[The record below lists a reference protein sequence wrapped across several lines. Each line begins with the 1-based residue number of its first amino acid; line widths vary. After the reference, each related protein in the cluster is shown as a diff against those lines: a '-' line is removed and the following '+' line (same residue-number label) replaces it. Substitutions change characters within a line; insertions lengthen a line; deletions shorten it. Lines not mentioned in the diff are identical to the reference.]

1 MTGMAR
7 TAVRS
12 LTEELATFA
21 VAEMTA
27 APAVRAHAVRMLLDN
42 LACQISGAALPWS
55 RGFRDATRA
64 LGGGSGAS
72 VVYFGDAASLD
83 DAAFL
88 NGAFGHANEF
98 DDTHLASGTHPGS
111 VIVPAVLAMAE
122 HRHAGGR
129 ATIDALIAGVE
140 IMLRIGLAGAPNLYG
155 RGHYVPCAVGPFGA
169 AAACARLLGLD
180 AVATLHAMGIAGSHA
195 GGLKEFKHGG
205 GSVKRIH
212 CAIPSMSGL
221 RSAVMA
227 ANGITGPP
235 AILEGEHGLLAVFAG
250 TYDAS
255 LLTAELGSAYRLLG
269 VAFKPFACNL
279 SMHAVVEALDGLQ
292 REHGFTA
299 TAVDWIDV
307 GVSSSALRDVGAIV
321 EPIDVLGA
329 QTSIAFG
336 SAVRLLR
343 GGNGPGNYRAAD
355 LHDERFLA
363 LARRV
368 RVAVDPVCDEERWRL
383 ENRGAIVTVRTYDG
397 QTLERRVRFPKGSPE
412 QPMTDDELRAK
423 FTAAVTPVLGADRG
437 AALVERIRHVE
448 ELDDVAALLPM
459 TFAAGAHA

>member
-1 MTGMAR
+1 MIAATVAGSTR
-7 TAVRS
+7 
-12 LTEELATFA
+12 ELAAFA
-21 VAEMTA
+21 AGEPAA

-55 RGFRDATRA
+55 RGYREATRA
-64 LGGGSGAS
+64 LGSGSGARI
-72 VVYFGDAASLD
+72 VYFGDAASLD

-88 NGAFGHANEF
+88 NAAFGHANEF
-98 DDTHLASGTHPGS
+98 DDTHLASGSHPGS
-111 VIVPAVLAMAE
+111 VIVPAVLAVAE
-122 HRHAGGR
+122 RQHAGGR
-129 ATIDALIAGVE
+129 AAIDALIAGVE
-140 IMLRIGLAGAPNLYG
+140 IMVRIALAGAPNLYD

-180 AVATLHAMGIAGSHA
+180 EATTLHAMAIAGSHA

-212 CAIPSMSGL
+212 CAIPSMSGV

-235 AILEGEHGLLAVFAG
+235 AILEGEHGLLEVFAG
-250 TYDAS
+250 TYDAA

-292 REHGFTA
+292 REYGFGA
-299 TAVDWIDV
+299 GDVARIDV

-321 EPIDVLGA
+321 EPLDVLGA

-343 GGNGPGNYRAAD
+343 GGNGPGDYRADD
-355 LHDERFLA
+355 LRDERFLG
-363 LARRV
+363 LAHRV
-368 RVAVDPVCDEERWRL
+368 HVGVDPLCDEERHRL
-383 ENRGAIVTVRTYDG
+383 QNRGAVVTVRTHDG
-397 QTLERRVRFPKGSPE
+397 RNLERRVRFAKGSPE
-412 QPMTDDELRAK
+412 APLSDDELIAK
-423 FTAAVTPVLGADRG
+423 FTGAVAPVLGADRC
-437 AALVERIRHVE
+437 ATLVERIRHVE
-448 ELDDVAALLPM
+448 ELDDVADLIPL
-459 TFAAGAHA
+459 TFAGASHA